1 MRHPFSAGSVPAP
14 YRRIMSH
21 RTTISRVLTVLVAAL
36 TSPAAAGAGIDPA
49 DCFAEWSDAAIV
61 VREKALT
68 PVRDLHTEARRRN
81 LGDIVRVTLCT
92 DRSKSRQPY
101 VYRLLVREPDGR
113 VVTLVV
119 DAIAPFT
126 EQPSGR

>member
-14 YRRIMSH
+14 YRHVMSH
-21 RTTISRVLTVLVAAL
+21 RTTISRVLAVLAAAM
-36 TSPAAAGAGIDPA
+36 TSPAAAGAAIDPA
-49 DCFAEWSDAAIV
+49 DCFAEWSEAAVV

-68 PVRDLHTEARRRN
+68 PVRDLHIEARRRK

-92 DRSKSRQPY
+92 DHSKKRQPY
-101 VYRLLVREPDGR
+101 VYRLLIREPSGR

-119 DAIAPFT
+119 DAVAPFA
-126 EQPSGR
+126 EQPSGH